1 MTVAVMI
8 LVIGVEL
15 LKSSVG
21 KIFAPEPVTFSWVS
35 VGVLARVDTGEAVDG
50 RV

>member
-21 KIFAPEPVTFSWVS
+21 KILLP
-35 VGVLARVDTGEAVDG
+35 RTGDVQLGERRRG
-50 RV
+50 WPRRYW